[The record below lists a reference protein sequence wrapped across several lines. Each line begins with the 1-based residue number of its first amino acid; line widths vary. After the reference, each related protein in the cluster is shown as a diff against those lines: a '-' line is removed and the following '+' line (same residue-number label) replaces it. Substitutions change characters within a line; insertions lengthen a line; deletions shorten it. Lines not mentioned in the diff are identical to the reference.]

1 MSLPSSLRLRLLR
14 LPAPRL
20 LCPSTSASVPSIRSY
35 HSRHLGLQSARR
47 SLTRTTPVA
56 QTLSSTSTFSSTS
69 ASASA
74 STTRTLATSSGKSP
88 ADEIVEELQELYE
101 NAKDEFEIATDST
114 DGGTIYAASDRES
127 ARDAL
132 NQLLIVFELYTQD
145 HSPTQTAVRAQVRAE
160 TEEGRREEGEGE
172 DDGQVVETN
181 FDPAAVEP
189 EVREEVK
196 KRVAQRVRELRNAVE
211 LLEERA
217 MTE

>member
-1 MSLPSSLRLRLLR
+1 MSLPSSLHLRLLR
-14 LPAPRL
+14 LPTPRL
-20 LCPSTSASVPSIRSY
+20 LRPSTSASVPSIRSY
-35 HSRHLGLQSARR
+35 HSRNLGSRSVRIGASR
-47 SLTRTTPVA
+47 SLTRTVPVA
-56 QTLSSTSTFSSTS
+56 QTLSSTST
-69 ASASA
+69 SASA
-74 STTRTLATSSGKSP
+74 STSRTLATSSGKTP

-160 TEEGRREEGEGE
+160 AEEGRREEGEGE
-172 DDGQVVETN
+172 DEGQVIETN
-181 FDPAAVEP
+181 FDPSAVEP